1 VIDRDKVLPHR
12 IATLADERPDETAM
26 LDVAGRSLTWS
37 QLQTE
42 FQRWA
47 GALRAVGV
55 ATGDHVVT
63 MLPNSFEAYL
73 AWLGT
78 SWLRALEVPANN
90 MYRGETLRYLIE
102 NSQARTVVIAQ
113 RYVDRLTLV
122 ADDLN
127 LLETVVVPDAEGE
140 LPELPFRVVR
150 GDDFLAAEPASDLPG
165 PDYYDVAAMIY
176 TSGTTGPSKGVLVP
190 WGELYQSP
198 LILPADLIGDREPY
212 YAVSPAFHLSGKISL
227 YNAAIPGG
235 YLVIRESFSP
245 SEYWNDIRQHNVR
258 GGALLGPMAA
268 ILLMMPPQEDDADNP
283 LESLMMGPMLP
294 NIEEFKQRFG
304 VKRVCSG
311 YGMTEIGFPLTTGW
325 DPPNPR
331 TCGKRREGAPFYEVR
346 VVNEHDEPVEAG
358 TVGELIVRAGD
369 PWVMNQGYWA
379 MPEATSKAWRNGWFH
394 TGDAFV
400 EDEDGWLYFV
410 DRRKDA
416 LRRRGENISS
426 FEVEAGINAH
436 PEVAETAVLG
446 VPSELTEDDVLAVIV
461 RTPGS
466 DLTAEVLVEWLIPRM
481 PRFHIPRYI
490 EFIDEL
496 PKTDG
501 TFRVQKYVLREKG
514 VTAQTW
520 DREAAGIVL
529 PKD

>member
-1 VIDRDKVLPHR
+1 VIDRDQVLPHR
-12 IATLADERPDETAM
+12 IVALASQRPDETAM
-26 LDVAGRSLTWS
+26 LDVAGRSLTWA
-37 QLQTE
+37 QLQAE

-47 GALRAVGV
+47 GALRALGV
-55 ATGDHVVT
+55 EAGDHVIT

-78 SWLRALEVPANN
+78 AWLRAVEVPANN

-122 ADDLN
+122 ADDLK

-150 GDDFLAAEPASDLPG
+150 GDDFLDVEPASDLAG

-283 LESLMMGPMLP
+283 LENLMMGPMLP
-294 NIEEFKQRFG
+294 NIEEFKERFG

-331 TCGKRREGAPFYEVR
+331 TCGKRRDGAPFYEVR

-466 DLTAEVLVEWLIPRM
+466 ELTAEALIEWLIPRM

-501 TFRVQKYVLREKG
+501 TFRVQKFVLRAKG

-520 DREAAGIVL
+520 DRDAAGIVL